1 MRRAGVR
8 TLAEA
13 AETERRQAHP
23 TAVPG
28 APPPPLGVD
37 PGWGSDGRLARWRG
51 LRGAALDITPLPGLA
66 ALTGKVRLGICSES
80 FALILNLM

>member
-13 AETERRQAHP
+13 AEQERRQPHP
-23 TAVPG
+23 MAAPG

-37 PGWGSDGRLARWRG
+37 PGWGSDARLARWRG
-51 LRGAALDITPLPGLA
+51 LRGAALDITPLPGVE
-66 ALTGKVRLGICSES
+66 ALTCKVRD
-80 FALILNLM
+80 